1 MHSQLGYYRVIKQ
14 LCKYRMSLNDEI
26 NSLCL
31 KLEERNL
38 FILETIV
45 IQIKNMLCFLKIED
59 LYSRVINLFKLI
71 SRETVR

>member
-1 MHSQLGYYRVIKQ
+1 
-14 LCKYRMSLNDEI
+14 MSLNDEI